1 MQNMKMDKAA
11 KKTMLGEAAPDAPEY
26 PYGLRISLDGDS
38 MKKLAMPEGCKVGD
52 KLQMMAMVEVVGMSA
67 HQGEGD
73 KEPRKSMDMQI
84 TDMEMQDGQAK
95 DPAAKLYA
103 KK

>member
-1 MQNMKMDKAA
+1 MKSMKMDKAA
-11 KKTMLGEAAPDAPEY
+11 KKTMLGEAKYEPPEY

-38 MKKLAMPEGCKVGD
+38 MKKLVMPEGCKVGD
-52 KLQMMAMVEVVGMSA
+52 KLQMMAMVEIMSMSE

-84 TDMEMQDGQAK
+84 TDMEVHDG
-95 DPAAKLYA
+95 AAKGAADRMYA

>member
-1 MQNMKMDKAA
+1 MKSMKLSKAG
-11 KKTMLGEAAPDAPEY
+11 KSTMLGEPKMDAPEY
-26 PYGLRISLDGDS
+26 PYGLRISLDGES

-52 KLQMMAMVEVVGMSA
+52 KLPMMAMVEVVSMSE

-73 KEPRKSMDMQI
+73 KEPRRSLDLQI
-84 TDMEMQDGQAK
+84 TDMEMGGPEGTDKASR
-95 DPAAKLYA
+95 LYA

>member
-1 MQNMKMDKAA
+1 MQSMKMSKAA
-11 KKTMLGEAAPDAPEY
+11 KSTMLGEVTTDAPEY

-38 MKKLAMPEGCKVGD
+38 MKKLAMPECKVGD
-52 KLQMMAMVEVVGMSA
+52 KLALMAMVEVVSMSE

-73 KEPRKSMDMQI
+73 KEPRRSLDLQI
-84 TDMEMQDGQAK
+84 TDMEMHDGKAQG
-95 DPAAKLYA
+95 PAERMYA